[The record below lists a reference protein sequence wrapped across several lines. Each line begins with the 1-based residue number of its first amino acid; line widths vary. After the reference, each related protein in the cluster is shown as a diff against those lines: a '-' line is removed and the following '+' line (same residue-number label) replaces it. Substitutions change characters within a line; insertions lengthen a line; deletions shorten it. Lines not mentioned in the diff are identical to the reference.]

1 MSERQ
6 KHELGV
12 HVGLLH
18 TYAGAGELGCKG
30 VLSLGGAL
38 GSLDRITTS
47 KTPMRAPPRC
57 AM

>member
-1 MSERQ
+1 M
-6 KHELGV
+6 LGIY
-12 HVGLLH
+12 VGLLH
-18 TYAGAGELGCKG
+18 PYAEAGELGCKG

-47 KTPMRAPPRC
+47 RTPMRAPPRC